1 MENVTG
7 LKIAYY
13 RKSNGFTLKELA
25 EKVGVSSQA
34 VLKWEKQRSC
44 PDIMLLPK
52 LANIFGITIDKLF
65 GISNDKETAY
75 RVVGNVPW
83 NDDGKLRIA
92 IYSGRELMEQSEHIC
107 SEGENLINLQ
117 FHGEQYNVNGV
128 CKVSDVNAD
137 KE

>member
-1 MENVTG
+1 MENVIG

-34 VLKWEKQRSC
+34 VLKWEKQRCC

-52 LANIFGITIDKLF
+52 LANIFGITIDELF

-75 RVVGNVPW
+75 RVVGDVPW

-92 IYSGRELMEQSEHIC
+92 IYSGRKLMEQSEHIC
-107 SEGENLINLQ
+107 SEGINLINLQ
-117 FHGEQYNVNGV
+117 FHGERYNVNGV